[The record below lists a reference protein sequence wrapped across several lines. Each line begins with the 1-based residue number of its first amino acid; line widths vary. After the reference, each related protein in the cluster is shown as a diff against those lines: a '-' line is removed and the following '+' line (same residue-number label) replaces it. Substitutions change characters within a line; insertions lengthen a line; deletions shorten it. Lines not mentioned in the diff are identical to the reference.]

1 MNKMTPKAAR
11 VNANLTQQEA
21 ADNLQ
26 IARSTLSRIE
36 QNSKVS
42 RLWLLEKM
50 AELYHIKTE
59 DFKLEKGE

>member
-11 VNANLTQQEA
+11 VNANLTQQEG

-50 AELYHIKTE
+50 AELYRIKTE
-59 DFKLEKGE
+59 DFILEKGE